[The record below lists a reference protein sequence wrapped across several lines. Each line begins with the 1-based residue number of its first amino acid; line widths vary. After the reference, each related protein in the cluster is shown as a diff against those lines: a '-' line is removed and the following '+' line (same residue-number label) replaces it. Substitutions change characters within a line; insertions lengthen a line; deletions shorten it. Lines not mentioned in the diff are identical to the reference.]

1 MVKRHFLIYFLIACA
16 TLLISA
22 QEKTPPENPTDDV
35 RQALLGAWVLLGA
48 PDSEMKPE
56 SESYLKFWG
65 ERHWCIS
72 ASDPRTGKIVYHHGG
87 TYTLD
92 GDNYE
97 ETFTFA
103 NEETQHMI
111 GITLKFK
118 IKIDGDI
125 YIQEGIN
132 NKYTQKWKRLT
143 AE

>member
-1 MVKRHFLIYFLIACA
+1 MAR
-16 TLLISA
+16 
-22 QEKTPPENPTDDV
+22 DDV
-35 RQALLGAWVLLGA
+35 RQALLGTWVLVGA
-48 PDSEMKPE
+48 PDAETEPQ

-92 GDNYE
+92 GDHYE
-97 ETFTFA
+97 ETLTFA
-103 NEETQHMI
+103 TEETQHMI
-111 GITLKFK
+111 GITLKYK

-125 YIQEGIN
+125 YIQEGID
-132 NKYTQKWKRLT
+132 NKYSQKWQRLR